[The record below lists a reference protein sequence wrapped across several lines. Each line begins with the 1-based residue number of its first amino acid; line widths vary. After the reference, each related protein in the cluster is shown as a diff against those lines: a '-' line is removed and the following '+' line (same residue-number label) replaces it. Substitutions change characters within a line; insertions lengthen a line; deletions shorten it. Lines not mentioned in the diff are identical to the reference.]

1 MVLMEVEKFMEVEIR
16 GFGFDGRLCVRC
28 LVTYNNG
35 LSKRGGTTLEDYI
48 LVVLLKYRVTSRVKT
63 QGLAFIGLYVAIT
76 LMKTLFLR
84 EL

>member
-16 GFGFDGRLCVRC
+16 GFGFDGRLCVFGD
-28 LVTYNNG
+28 LQQWSQQAG
-35 LSKRGGTTLEDYI
+35 AATLEDYI

-63 QGLAFIGLYVAIT
+63 QGLAFIGNLYVAIT
-76 LMKTLFLR
+76 LLKALFLR